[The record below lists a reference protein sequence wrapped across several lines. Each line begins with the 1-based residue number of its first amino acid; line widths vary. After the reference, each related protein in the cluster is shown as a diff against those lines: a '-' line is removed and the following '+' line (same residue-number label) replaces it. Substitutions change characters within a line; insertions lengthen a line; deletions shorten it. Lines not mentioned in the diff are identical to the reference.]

1 MSHCGPIRL
10 KEGTNKG
17 GKNQSGEGRE
27 NDPFPSTYPHAAN
40 PVSTWSG
47 FRSLLPFFRP
57 NSPINHLQPFPQP
70 PLDHSRPRSKG
81 FRSKFAR
88 NFSGALEVLDDDP
101 AISASCTTHHHP
113 QSNPFGPRNKTQL
126 VVGRWNTEEEES
138 KLTISRV
145 FDGCKLIWGLFR
157 PKIGLGH
164 MYKTCSPHQDLHSG
178 KI

>member
-40 PVSTWSG
+40 SVSTWSG
-47 FRSLLPFFRP
+47 FRPLLPFFRP
-57 NSPINHLQPFPQP
+57 NSPINHLQPFP
-70 PLDHSRPRSKG
+70 
-81 FRSKFAR
+81 R

-101 AISASCTTHHHP
+101 SISASCTTHHHP
-113 QSNPFGPRNKTQL
+113 QSNPLGPKNNTQL
-126 VVGRWNTEEEES
+126 VVGRRNTEEEES

-164 MYKTCSPHQDLHSG
+164 MYKTCSPYRDLHSG